1 LTFES
6 GRRLTVDGVRIS
18 ELAERSGVP
27 ATTLRFYEQAGL
39 LPAERSPAG
48 YRRYDEGDAVQR
60 LAFISSGK
68 SLGLPLAEIRDLLAV
83 SDQCSTV
90 RERLKPLVAARIA
103 AADQQA
109 AELAAFAAQLARVLD
124 RLAED
129 APEGGCGPD
138 CGCLASAADPVVMC
152 TLSDADRDTRGQ
164 DWRDLLATVTSR
176 EPIPGGLRLTWVAD
190 PSLAARVA
198 KLAAEEQGCCAFFD
212 FTLHLNP
219 TALVL
224 DVRAPAAAADLLTG
238 LFGAQD

>member
-18 ELAERSGVP
+18 ELAGRSGVP

-48 YRRYDEGDAVQR
+48 YRRYDESDVRR

-90 RERLKPLVAARIA
+90 RERLRPLVAARIA
-103 AADQQA
+103 DADRQA
-109 AELAAFAAQLARVLD
+109 AELSAFAAQLAKVLD
-124 RLAED
+124 RLAEES
-129 APEGGCGPD
+129 PEGGCGPD
-138 CGCLASAADPVVMC
+138 CGCLASTADPGVMC
-152 TLSDADRDTRGQ
+152 TLSDTDRDARGE
-164 DWRDLLATVTSR
+164 DWRALLATVTAR

-190 PSLAARVA
+190 SELAANVA
-198 KLAAEEQGCCAFFD
+198 RLAAEEQGCCAFFD
-212 FTLHLNP
+212 FSLHLNP
-219 TALVL
+219 SALVL
-224 DVRAPAAAADLLTG
+224 DVRAPAAAADLVVS